1 MDYNISVL
9 DCPIC
14 EDILND
20 PIECKN
26 CHTCYCRKCIKN
38 NCYNC
43 KKNDFFSNKGLKKI
57 VEQINFPCFNCN
69 KVFKTRK
76 ELKNH
81 KDRNEY
87 EKNLCILCKKALDYP
102 EFYFHIIQQH
112 RNHLIEIFDSK
123 SLYNKGE
130 QKINSLRSLNQ
141 SNYGEKERSNNFN
154 SKNIT
159 ISYPNIPENNED
171 EDSIISIEPL
181 RNNKGDIK
189 IISGKVRDIKHINKN
204 RTDIDNNIIDST
216 TKNNIPNNF
225 YPQERNNKL
234 KDSPIQLSNLHYCN
248 QPKGICKNC
257 SSRICKEGNCFCLG
271 CMEYNFKNK
280 KLKKGELINK
290 KGRLAKKYNG
300 IYYCNIEFIKETQTY
315 NGPISLNMNCSSLTN
330 CKDCIELNAICKQYE
345 DFIRYD

>member
-1 MDYNISVL
+1 MDYNISIL

-20 PIECKN
+20 PYECKN
-26 CHTCYCRKCIKN
+26 CHSCYCRKCIRN
-38 NCYNC
+38 NCDKC
-43 KKNDFFSNKGLKKI
+43 KKNDFFSNQGLKKI

-69 KVFKTRK
+69 TVFKTRK

-81 KDRNEY
+81 KHRNEY
-87 EKNLCILCKKALDYP
+87 EKNLCILCKKTFDYSQ
-102 EFYFHIIQQH
+102 FYFHIIQQH

-130 QKINSLRSLNQ
+130 QKINSLRSFNQ
-141 SNYGEKERSNNFN
+141 TSFLENRSNNIN
-154 SKNIT
+154 SKT
-159 ISYPNIPENNED
+159 IRLSKCDISEIKD
-171 EDSIISIEPL
+171 EDSIISVEPL
-181 RNNKGDIK
+181 RYPNYIDDKK
-189 IISGKVRDIKHINKN
+189 MISGNLINIKPSPNK
-204 RTDIDNNIIDST
+204 TDIDNNVIDSKT
-216 TKNNIPNNF
+216 ENIIPNNF
-225 YPQERNNKL
+225 NSQKRNNKS
-234 KDSPIQLSNLHYCN
+234 KESPIQLSNLHYCN
-248 QPKGICKNC
+248 QPKGICQYC
-257 SSRICKEGNCFCLG
+257 SSTICKEGNCFCLG
-271 CMEYNFKNK
+271 CMEYNVKNK